1 MSDLPRVH
9 HGSLLIF
16 LACGI
21 NGESLGFYLYTRL
34 GHEHGSL
41 AYSWN
46 SKKLQP
52 RHSFWHPVE
61 WRNFHNLPVLFFLFL
76 LCLWNEPFLYAH
88 WVETCYT
95 NITSFLWPSH
105 LYWQFWNGETRSNLC
120 ASVLAN
126 TTIRED
132 TGSPAWRSSAKK
144 FWWVAAG
151 WYHYNSSHMPAVA
164 VYLWF
169 RYTRLL
175 MMHMV
180 SDSPS

>member
-21 NGESLGFYLYTRL
+21 NGESLGSYLYTRL

-52 RHSFWHPVE
+52 RHSSWHSVE
-61 WRNFHNLPVLFFLFL
+61 WRNFHNLPVLFFPYVYGMSLSCMHTEWRHATPTSHHSFDL
-76 LCLWNEPFLYAH
+76 HICIGSSEMGKQGVIFVSLSWLIQLWD
-88 WVETCYT
+88 
-95 NITSFLWPSH
+95 
-105 LYWQFWNGETRSNLC
+105 
-120 ASVLAN
+120 
-126 TTIRED
+126 RED

-151 WYHYNSSHMPAVA
+151 WYHYNSSHMPAMA

-175 MMHMV
+175 MMPMD
-180 SDSPS
+180 SDFPS

>member
-1 MSDLPRVH
+1 MKHPVLLRPQRVDRQSKDPVPQVVHISDLPRVH

-21 NGESLGFYLYTRL
+21 NGASLGSYLYTRL

-46 SKKLQP
+46 SKKMQP
-52 RHSFWHPVE
+52 RHSSWHPVE
-61 WRNFHNLPVLFFLFL
+61 WRNFHNLPVLFFFF
-76 LCLWNEPFLYAH
+76 LCLLNEPFLYAH
-88 WVETCYT
+88 WVETFYT

-126 TTIRED
+126 TTIRQRGHWISCL
-132 TGSPAWRSSAKK
+132 T
-144 FWWVAAG
+144 F
-151 WYHYNSSHMPAVA
+151 
-164 VYLWF
+164 F
-169 RYTRLL
+169 C
-175 MMHMV
+175 
-180 SDSPS
+180 